1 MNLVFIDVSAHAER
15 VYQERYSMARKNL
28 VSGIILLAG
37 ALMWLAASLESDNR
51 AGVGAF
57 AADGDYAVT
66 FVPVWLIG

>member
-1 MNLVFIDVSAHAER
+1 
-15 VYQERYSMARKNL
+15 MARKNL